1 MAVAAP
7 LRAPARAARATPRRS
22 LRPRPRNSTR
32 VVGGVVSIGVL
43 AALLA
48 GLVALNV
55 AVLQLNLE
63 LDEAGRERTILI
75 AENAALESR
84 VSSATAVA
92 RIQAVARD
100 RLGFV
105 PADPEQ
111 TKYED
116 LRVGSGRR

>member
-7 LRAPARAARATPRRS
+7 LRAPARVASPARRRS
-22 LRPRPRNSTR
+22 PRPRARSGPR

-48 GLVALNV
+48 GVVALNV

-63 LDEAGRERTILI
+63 LDEAGRERRSLI

-84 VSSATAVA
+84 VSGATAVA

-105 PADPEQ
+105 PVDPEQ
-111 TKYED
+111 TEYIRLD
-116 LRVGSGRR
+116 RAGR